1 MWRIPERLGLMMI
14 VLPMVVYALCGCGCE
29 LDRSPGGEGRLV
41 VMTYNV
47 QNLFDPYSDGTEYP
61 EYTPQGGWTGEGYL
75 LRLERV
81 SRAILQTGAMLPD
94 VVVMQEIE
102 HDKVLTT
109 LLEQYLAKRGFQWYA
124 ATADPDS
131 AIQTGVISRLP
142 IVSARV
148 HGVPGC
154 RSVLEVTIDADGS
167 PVVVLA
173 VHAKSRSEGVAE
185 TEGQR
190 IALTRVLRTVVDELF
205 AVDPFVEVLIAGD
218 FNESADAYLREGSL
232 AQTALVPAGAVG
244 AQDYAAQGSL
254 LLSGSQPAAGT
265 WYSWWLDRSS
275 GITANLDGSYW
286 FRGVWETFDQILLAP
301 GFFDGEGWDYEKG
314 QVDAQ
319 HMLCD
324 VSGYPF
330 AWNILLKE
338 GFSDHLPVY
347 MVLRRPNP

>member
-1 MWRIPERLGLMMI
+1 MWQRPKRLGLLCI
-14 VLPMVVYALCGCGCE
+14 VLLVVFMLLGCGCE
-29 LDRSPGGEGRLV
+29 LDRRPCGDGRLV

-47 QNLFDPYSDGTEYP
+47 QNLFDPYFDGTEYP

-102 HDKVLTT
+102 HDRVLTT
-109 LLEQYLAKRGFQWYA
+109 LLERHLAKRGFQWYA
-124 ATADPDS
+124 TTADPNS

-142 IVSARV
+142 ITSARV
-148 HGVPGC
+148 HGVEGS
-154 RSVLEVTIDADGS
+154 RSVLEVTVDAGGV

-173 VHAKSRSEGVAE
+173 LHAKSRSEGIEA

-190 IALTRVLRTVVDELF
+190 IALSRVLHTVVEELF
-205 AVDPFVEVLIAGD
+205 LANPMAEVLIAGD

-232 AQTALVPAGAVG
+232 AQTALVPAGSSG
-244 AQDYAAQGSL
+244 AATFAAEGSL
-254 LLSGSQPAAGT
+254 VLSGGPPTAGQ

-301 GFFDGEGWDYEKG
+301 GFFDGKGWDFEQG
-314 QVDAQ
+314 QVVAQ
-319 HMLCD
+319 HLLCD
-324 VSGYPF
+324 ASGYPY
-330 AWNILLKE
+330 AWDISLKE

-347 MVLRRPNP
+347 MVLRRPNL

>member
-1 MWRIPERLGLMMI
+1 MWCMPKRRGLLFI
-14 VLPMVVYALCGCGCE
+14 FLPVVFALCGCGCE
-29 LDRSPGGEGRLV
+29 LDRMPCGDGRLV

-47 QNLFDPYSDGTEYP
+47 QNLFDPYFDGTEYP

-75 LRLERV
+75 LRLDRV

-94 VVVMQEIE
+94 VVVLQEVE
-102 HDKVLTT
+102 HDRVLTT
-109 LLEQYLAKRGFQWYA
+109 LLERHLAKRGYQWYA

-142 IVSARV
+142 ITSARV
-148 HGVPGC
+148 HAVMGS
-154 RSVLEVTIDADGS
+154 RSVLEVTIDAGGV

-173 VHAKSRSEGVAE
+173 LHAKSRSEGVEA

-190 IALTRVLRTVVDELF
+190 IALTRVLNTVVDELF
-205 AVDPFVEVLIAGD
+205 AADPYAEVLIAGD

-232 AQTALVPAGAVG
+232 AQTALLPLGAAGAT
-244 AQDYAAQGSL
+244 AYAAQGSL
-254 LLSGSQPAAGT
+254 VISGSQPKAGV

-286 FRGVWETFDQILLAP
+286 FRGVWETFDQILLSP
-301 GFFDGEGWDYEKG
+301 GFFDGKGWDFEKG
-314 QVDAQ
+314 QVDAH

-324 VSGYPF
+324 ASGYPY
-330 AWNILLKE
+330 AWNISLKE

-347 MVLRRPNP
+347 MVLRRPSP